1 MQPTIT
7 WLQFLLLLVLQDI
20 SWPLWRGLRPLAAKY
35 RCLFSV
41 LGRDREEVPVLLCG
55 VLTRAS
61 SG

>member
-20 SWPLWRGLRPLAAKY
+20 SWLLWQGLSPFAAKY

-41 LGRDREEVPVLLCG
+41 LGRDREEAPVLA
-55 VLTRAS
+55 AS
-61 SG
+61 LSH